1 MVIITSKELLTSFG
15 FVTLWNNFDVHA
27 QKLCLQYLLPET
39 QFWIEFWNSI
49 TSSKTESLKTTFS
62 MQLQWKSHYRNLG
75 VKWCSN
81 GCNCFTIFMKPVY
94 YIQVSKVLDLV
105 IYFYACTFF
114 ILTNVLPLLICSSQE
129 C

>member
-81 GCNCFTIFMKPVY
+81 RCNCFIIFMKPVY